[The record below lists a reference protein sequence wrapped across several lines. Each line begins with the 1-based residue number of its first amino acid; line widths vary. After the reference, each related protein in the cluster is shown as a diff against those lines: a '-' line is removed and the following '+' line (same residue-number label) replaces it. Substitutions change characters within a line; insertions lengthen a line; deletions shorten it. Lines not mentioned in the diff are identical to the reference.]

1 MNELTPIELE
11 ALESALGVPLPED
24 TAASRRRIAQWFE
37 RTAPLVR
44 WDMMRSPLGALY
56 VAAGTQ
62 GLRRLDFGISEAEF
76 LGRLDPRART
86 RRDPAALAP
95 VVAQLQA
102 YFAGER
108 ALFELP
114 LDLQAVTPFQR
125 SVLQAARRI
134 PAGTV
139 QTYGQVAR
147 AIGKPRASRA
157 VGQALGRNP
166 VPIIIPCHRV
176 VASDGGLGGY
186 SGGGGLDSKRWL
198 LQLEGAL

>member
-1 MNELTPIELE
+1 LI
-11 ALESALGVPLPED
+11 
-24 TAASRRRIAQWFE
+24 
-37 RTAPLVR
+37 R
-44 WDMMRSPLGALY
+44 WDVMASPLGALY
-56 VAAGTQ
+56 VAAGPE
-62 GLRRLDFGISEAEF
+62 GLCRLDFGISEADF
-76 LGRLDPRART
+76 LARLNPHARIK
-86 RRDPAALAP
+86 RDPAALAP

-102 YFAGER
+102 YFTEER
-108 ALFELP
+108 TLFELR
-114 LDLQAVTPFQR
+114 LDLQALTPFQQ
-125 SVLQAARRI
+125 SVLQAAQRI

-166 VPIIIPCHRV
+166 VPIVIPCHRV

-198 LQLEGAL
+198 LRLEGAL

>member
-1 MNELTPIELE
+1 MDELTPMELE
-11 ALESALGVPLPED
+11 SLESALGVPPPEA
-24 TAASRRRIAQWFE
+24 TAGSRRLVAQWFA
-37 RTAPLVR
+37 RIAPLIR
-44 WDMMRSPLGALY
+44 WDVMASPLGTLY
-56 VAAGTQ
+56 VAAGPQ
-62 GLRRLDFGISEAEF
+62 GLRRLDFGISKADF
-76 LGRLDPRART
+76 LSRLDPRART
-86 RRDPAALAP
+86 QRDPAALAP
-95 VVAQLQA
+95 VVAQLRA
-102 YFAGER
+102 YFTGER

-114 LDLQAVTPFQR
+114 LDLEAATPFQR
-125 SVLQAARRI
+125 SVLQAAQRI

-166 VPIIIPCHRV
+166 VPIVIPCHRV